1 MKKVYLHPDF
11 ADCDRIHIDTCAF
24 RAYSSHEL
32 EGIHNSFIRGDL
44 ISDQFR
50 ISKGVSCEMYL
61 QSGLRRGFSRHVS
74 NLRAEREVSDV
85 SLRAITNY
93 FIGHDLVLPD
103 STRTNHIFR
112 SLKSLNIMTHYLLL
126 ILKYCTIVLKLQHMG
141 LMFSLQQKIATLLR
155 VVHKSLRIIDEEK
168 FNLRMN
174 CHFYFHKRVMVSSK
188 DILSKLR

>member
-103 STRTNHIFR
+103 STT
-112 SLKSLNIMTHYLLL
+112 
-126 ILKYCTIVLKLQHMG
+126 
-141 LMFSLQQKIATLLR
+141 
-155 VVHKSLRIIDEEK
+155 HKSYFPFFEK
-168 FNLRMN
+168 FEHNDALSIADIEILYDSVKAAAHGLDVLVATKDRNLIASGTQIAQNYRRGKVQFTN
-174 CHFYFHKRVMVSSK
+174 ELPFLFP
-188 DILSKLR
+188 